1 MLIDNYSLMFRTWFL
16 HLSRRERSPRI
27 VRCEA
32 GEGLR
37 SIDCP
42 NAPHPDCI
50 FDAIR
55 PLPCGERGRRRGWKP
70 LPHAPIYLLDPARF
84 PCHRLAMS
92 DLALAPEQPVLSPL
106 AAEVARRRTFAIIS
120 HPDAGKTTLTEKLLL
135 FGGAINLAGQVKAK
149 GERRNTRSDWM
160 KIERERGIS
169 VVTSVMTFEFENL
182 VFNLLDTPGHEDF
195 SEDTYRTLTA
205 VDSAVMVI
213 DAAKGIEER
222 TRKLF
227 EVCRLRDIPII
238 TFINKMDRES
248 RDTFEL
254 LDEIE
259 KTLALDTTPMTWPV
273 GRGRD
278 FLGTYDIGTG
288 GVRLLEGGGAKTG
301 AAEQIDIADLAGRN
315 ANLDVNEI
323 KDELALVS
331 EACEPFELDAFREG
345 HLTPVYFGSAL
356 RNFGVGD
363 LLQGLGRFAP
373 PPRAQESNLRKVEAS
388 EPRMT
393 AFVFKIQANMDPNHR
408 DRIAF
413 ARLCSGKLTRGMKAR
428 LVRTGKNMSLSSP
441 QFFFA
446 QDRALADEAFAGDVV
461 GIPNHGTL
469 RIGDTL
475 SEGEDINFVGVPSFA
490 PEIVRRV
497 RLTDAMKAKKLK
509 EALQQMSE
517 EGVVQVFRPRDG
529 APALVGVVGPLQL
542 DVLKARLDAEYSLPV
557 DFEVSEFQLARWIS
571 SDDRKKLE
579 AFIAANGSG
588 VADDVDGDP
597 VYLAKNEF
605 YLGYTKE
612 RAEGIVF
619 SSIKDVKKR

>member
-1 MLIDNYSLMFRTWFL
+1 
-16 HLSRRERSPRI
+16 
-27 VRCEA
+27 
-32 GEGLR
+32 
-37 SIDCP
+37 
-42 NAPHPDCI
+42 
-50 FDAIR
+50 
-55 PLPCGERGRRRGWKP
+55 
-70 LPHAPIYLLDPARF
+70 
-84 PCHRLAMS
+84 MS
-92 DLALAPEQPVLSPL
+92 DIAIAESAVRTPFAE
-106 AAEVARRRTFAIIS
+106 EVARRRTFAIIS

-169 VVTSVMTFEFENL
+169 VVTSVMTFEFEGL

-213 DAAKGIEER
+213 DAAKGIEAR

-248 RDTFEL
+248 RDPFDL
-254 LDEIE
+254 MDEIE

-278 FLGTYDIGTG
+278 FLGTYDVATG

-301 AAEQIDIADLAGRN
+301 QAEQIAIADLAARHPG
-315 ANLDVNEI
+315 LDAAAVE
-323 KDELALVS
+323 DELALVA
-331 EACEPFELDAFREG
+331 EACQPFDLAAFREG
-345 HLTPVYFGSAL
+345 HLTPVFFGSAL

-363 LLQGLGRFAP
+363 LLEGLGRYAP
-373 PPRAQESNLRKVEAS
+373 PPRAQEADKRKVEADD
-388 EPRMT
+388 PRMS

-413 ARLCSGKLTRGMKAR
+413 ARLCSGKLTRGMKAK
-428 LVRTGKNMSLSSP
+428 LVRTGKSISLSSP

-446 QDRALADEAFAGDVV
+446 QDRAIADEAFAGDVV

-475 SEGEDINFVGVPSFA
+475 TEGEDLTFVGVPSFA
-490 PEIVRRV
+490 PEILRRV

-529 APALVGVVGPLQL
+529 APALVGVVGSLQL
-542 DVLKARLDAEYSLPV
+542 DVLKARLDAEYALPV
-557 DFEVSEFQLARWIS
+557 EFEPCEYSLARWIA
-571 SDDRKKLE
+571 SDDRKKLD
-579 AFIAANGSG
+579 AFVAANNSG

-597 VYLAKNEF
+597 VFLAKNQF
-605 YLGYTKE
+605 YLDYTRE

-619 SSIKDVKKR
+619 SSVKDVKKKG